1 MERTTVWNL
10 RRGGAI
16 ARRAALALLLGLVGA
31 FQLHAGEPRDLL
43 KAVRSTHLDPTR
55 AVSLSNV
62 ELEFGL
68 ARLHVR
74 HGTLIPT
81 RAIDERTLE
90 FVLIGQADLRVDPP
104 DQIEAGQLELFTGQ
118 RRLETTI
125 EEAVL
130 VMANQETVR
139 GLLDREPQDL
149 IDPVTWERADALHRR
164 WLASA
169 ERRDTGAESGMFRAL
184 VGDRAYRNYF
194 AVMSS
199 HAGLGDFVLIYD
211 PEDAE
216 QVTLAAYNRIDVR
229 GWDRIRL
236 ARHIRFQQ
244 RKGRYLGVRVEDLG
258 AWDIWLSAP
267 WSNEGV
273 STPGSV
279 GFETHHY
286 DLDVKIARRSLRLD
300 GTATLQ
306 IEAIDTGR
314 RTLSL
319 ELFRDMEVDS
329 VVDERGRELLAFRS
343 GPEVVVH
350 LPEPTRA
357 GDRLTL
363 RVGFGGQVLKWVGR
377 RTYDLESTDNWYPH
391 CGSLDRATYGVRI
404 EWPRKYG
411 LLANGTVLASGE
423 HRKRRWERRSI
434 DRPAIAFSFAMGDFD
449 VTRRRIGHV
458 DLTLGISRDDGTP
471 SPEIHQR
478 IIDVVE
484 RSISFFEETF
494 GPYPLDEM
502 TVVVLPR
509 AYSQSFLG
517 FITLTKSVAD
527 AGSLELHDAGKWT
540 REITISHEIAHQWW
554 GNLIGWWSYRDQWL
568 SEAMANYAGLLFYLR
583 SSEDS
588 RVSVAEL
595 SVGWR
600 ATLEQTVA
608 SGRTIESLGP
618 IVLGNRLN
626 SSEASNGYRA
636 IVYRKGAV
644 VLAMLARA
652 VGEENFLNMLHALVE
667 AARGKV
673 ITTANFIEAVE
684 RMSGMDLQ
692 GFAQQYVYGTGIPL
706 VYYDYRFE
714 PDETGDGWHV
724 IGEAHRFVERGYTPR
739 LERRM
744 DGSWDLVREP
754 ARDGRRETTALVVP
768 FELVSTASELDDDLN
783 YSGKHR
789 TMQTSQLMLKGRT
802 RQFEIESP
810 FEPQQFTLDPHGE
823 TLARFYSARTS
834 PKRYARYRGE
844 DLIAEGS
851 YQEAEKVLLDALTR
865 PPGTLGET
873 PVLPWLKDPEI
884 DRKRE
889 DAAIQLV
896 LARLYIDTD
905 RDEQATARM
914 GAVDE
919 LLAEDGDT
927 YRMERDTVWARLN
940 LRSGQYDEAYQRLK
954 KTMRLAAPE
963 REPLRWQARLLR
975 LRLKSERQAMT
986 DAYALLAVASRETG
1000 HVADYEWAMAG
1011 ARERGVDLTGLQ

>member
-1 MERTTVWNL
+1 V
-10 RRGGAI
+10 
-16 ARRAALALLLGLVGA
+16 ALTLLLGLLCAAPLRG
-31 FQLHAGEPRDLL
+31 GEPRDLL
-43 KAVRSTHLDPTR
+43 KAVRSTHLDATR
-55 AVSLSNV
+55 AVSLNNV
-62 ELEFGL
+62 ELGFGL

-81 RAIDERTLE
+81 RPIDERTLE
-90 FVLIGQADLRVDPP
+90 FVLIGHADLKVDPP

-118 RRLETTI
+118 RRLDTTI

-139 GLLDREPQDL
+139 ELLDREPQET
-149 IDPVTWERADALHRR
+149 IGPVTLERATALHDR
-164 WLASA
+164 WLASS
-169 ERRDTGAESGMFRAL
+169 ERRATGAESGMFRAL
-184 VGDRAYRNYF
+184 VGDRAYLNYF
-194 AVMSS
+194 ALMSS
-199 HAGLGDFVLIYD
+199 DPDVGEFVLIHD

-216 QVTLAAYNRIDVR
+216 QVTLAAYNRLNIR

-244 RKGRYLGVRVEDLG
+244 RKGRYLGVTLDDLG

-267 WSNEGV
+267 WTAEGV
-273 STPGSV
+273 PTPGTV

-286 DLDVKIARRSLRLD
+286 DLDVKIARKSLRIE

-306 IEAIDTGR
+306 IEAIDAGR

-319 ELFRDMEVDS
+319 ELYRDIEVGS
-329 VVDERGRELLAFRS
+329 VVDGKGRELLAFRS

-350 LPEPTRA
+350 LAEPTRT

-377 RTYDLESTDNWYPH
+377 RTYDLASTDNWYPH
-391 CGSLDRATYGVRI
+391 CGSIDRATYAIKI
-404 EWPRKYG
+404 EWPRKYE
-411 LLANGTVLASGE
+411 LLANGTVLASGQ
-423 HRKRRWERRSI
+423 HGKRRWERRSI

-449 VTRRRIGHV
+449 VTRSRVGHV

-471 SPEIHQR
+471 SPEIHR
-478 IIDVVE
+478 RTIDVIE
-484 RSISFFEETF
+484 RSLAFFEEMF

-509 AYSQSFLG
+509 GYSQSFLG

-527 AGSLELHDAGKWT
+527 EESLELHDAGKWT
-540 REITISHEIAHQWW
+540 REVTISHEIAHQWW

-568 SEAMANYAGLLFYLR
+568 SEAMANYAGVLFYL
-583 SSEDS
+583 SSNDDQ
-588 RVSVAEL
+588 RVSVAKL

-600 ATLEQTVA
+600 ATLEQTVD
-608 SGRTIESLGP
+608 SGRTVESLGP

-626 SSEASNGYRA
+626 SSEAGNGYRA

-652 VGEENFLNMLHALVE
+652 VGEENFQKMLRSLAE
-667 AARGKV
+667 AAHGKV
-673 ITTANFIEAVE
+673 ITTENFIEAVE
-684 RMSGMDLQ
+684 RMSGLDLQ

-714 PDETGDGWHV
+714 PDETGDGWRV
-724 IGEAHRFVERGYTPR
+724 IGEAHRFHERRYTPR
-739 LERRM
+739 LERRA
-744 DGSWDLVREP
+744 DGSWDVVRDPVTDEF
-754 ARDGRRETTALVVP
+754 AETTALVVP
-768 FELVSTASELDDDLN
+768 FELISTVSELEDDFV
-783 YSGKHR
+783 YSGNHR
-789 TMQTSQLMLKGRT
+789 TMQTSQMMLKGRT
-802 RQFEIESP
+802 RQFEIESR
-810 FEPQQFTLDPHGE
+810 FEPEQFALDPLGE
-823 TLARFYSARTS
+823 ILARFFSARTS
-834 PKRYARYRGE
+834 PKRYARYRGQ
-844 DLIAEGS
+844 DLIARGR
-851 YQEAEKVLLDALTR
+851 YREAESVLLDALNR
-865 PPGTLGET
+865 PPGKLRET
-873 PVLPWLKDPEI
+873 PVLPWLKDPVV
-884 DRKRE
+884 DCNRE
-889 DAAIQLV
+889 DAAIQLA
-896 LARLYIDTD
+896 LARMYIDLD
-905 RDEQATARM
+905 RDDEAEERM
-914 GAVDE
+914 EEVDR
-919 LLAEDGDT
+919 LLLEDGDA

-963 REPLRWQARLLR
+963 RQPLRWQARLLR

-986 DAYALLAVASRETG
+986 DAYALLAIASRETG
-1000 HVADYEWAMAG
+1000 HVEDYEWAMAG